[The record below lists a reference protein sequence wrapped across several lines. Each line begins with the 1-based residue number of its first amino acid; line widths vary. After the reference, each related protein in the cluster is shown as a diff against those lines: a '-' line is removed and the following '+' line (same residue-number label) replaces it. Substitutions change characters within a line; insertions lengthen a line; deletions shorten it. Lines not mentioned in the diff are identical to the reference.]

1 MKVGHIIR
9 REYTE
14 NVRRK
19 SFIISTLLV
28 PILMLVF
35 FVVPVLFALLEP
47 DKSYRVVVLD
57 QTGKLGDGVA
67 AALSDTLTDGGRK
80 YLVTAAPSAGDAY
93 APART
98 ARVQELRG
106 GKLDIVIAL
115 PASIFA
121 DGKASYIT
129 REERNMNVLERFED
143 VITDV
148 VIQNRLAAEG
158 LEYERV
164 KTLTAGIDL
173 DMQQVT
179 AQGGLEEKSFLSD
192 YGIVFVFTMILYSS
206 LLSWGMTISKSI
218 IEEKGSR
225 VIEVL
230 LSAVSTRDLM
240 WGKLIGVG
248 LAGLTQLGAWA
259 VMGLAFA
266 GYAAS
271 GMVGALASFQIAPA
285 VFVYLIVFFVLGFML
300 FSSLFM
306 TVGSVCSTDQDA
318 QQLQGLI
325 TLPMII
331 PILCLMLLLQNP
343 NSPLAVVLSMI
354 PLFAPMIMLARIIL
368 LQPPLWQILLSMA
381 LILVSVFLSISFAAR
396 IFRVGILMYGKRPS
410 LREMIRWYRLA
421 G

>member
-1 MKVGHIIR
+1 MKVKHIIR

-28 PILMLVF
+28 PILMMVF

-47 DKSYRVVVLD
+47 AKSYRVVVLD
-57 QTGKLGDGVA
+57 QTGDLGDGIV
-67 AALSDTLTDGGRK
+67 AALSDTLAGGGRK
-80 YLVTAAPSAGDAY
+80 YEATSAAATGDAWG
-93 APART
+93 AARDSHV
-98 ARVQELRG
+98 AALRDG
-106 GKLDIVIAL
+106 GLDIVIAI
-115 PASIFA
+115 PDSIYA

-129 REERNMNVLERFED
+129 REERNMNVLERFQE

-148 VIQNRLAAEG
+148 VIQHRLAAEG
-158 LEYERV
+158 LDFERV
-164 KTLTAGIDL
+164 RSLTAGIDL

-179 AQGGLEEKSFLSD
+179 AEGGLEEKSFISD
-192 YGIVFVFTMILYSS
+192 YGIVFIFTMILYTS

-230 LSAVSTRDLM
+230 LSAVSPRDLM

-248 LAGLTQLGAWA
+248 LAGLTQLGLWA
-259 VMGLAFA
+259 LMGLAFA
-266 GYAAS
+266 GYAAT
-271 GMVGALASFQIAPA
+271 GMVAALSSFQIAPA
-285 VFVYLIVFFVLGFML
+285 VFIYLIVFFVLGFML

-306 TVGSVCSTDQDA
+306 TVGSVCSSDQDA

-325 TLPMII
+325 TLPMIV

-343 NSPLAVVLSMI
+343 NSPLAVVLSLI

-381 LILVSVFLSISFAAR
+381 LILVSVYLSISFAAR
-396 IFRVGILMYGKRPS
+396 VFRVGILMYGKRPS
-410 LREMIRWYRLA
+410 LREMIRWYKLA

>member
-1 MKVGHIIR
+1 MKVRHIIR

-28 PILMLVF
+28 PVLMLVF
-35 FVVPVLFALLEP
+35 FVVPVLFALIEP
-47 DKSYRVVVLD
+47 DKSYRIVVLD
-57 QTGKLGDGVA
+57 QTGELGGGIA
-67 AALSDTLTDGGRK
+67 AALSDTLAGGGRK
-80 YLVTAAPSAGDAY
+80 YHVTAEPAPGDAY
-93 APART
+93 VPART
-98 ARVQELRG
+98 VRVEEIRD
-106 GKLDIVIAL
+106 GKLDILIAL
-115 PASIFA
+115 PGSIFEDA
-121 DGKASYIT
+121 KASYIT
-129 REERNMNVLERFED
+129 REERNINVLERFEK

-148 VIQNRLAAEG
+148 VIQNRLADAG

-164 KTLTAGIDL
+164 KSLTAGIDL

-179 AQGGLEEKSFLSD
+179 AQGGLEEKSFISD
-192 YGIVFVFTMILYSS
+192 YGIVFIFTMILYTS

-218 IEEKGSR
+218 VEEKGSR

-259 VMGLAFA
+259 LMGIAFA

-271 GMVGALASFQIAPA
+271 GVVGALASFQIAPM

-325 TLPMII
+325 TLPMIV
-331 PILCLMLLLQNP
+331 PILCLLLLLQNP

-381 LILVSVFLSISFAAR
+381 LILGSVFLAITFAAR

-410 LREMIRWYRLA
+410 LREMIRWYKLA

>member
-1 MKVGHIIR
+1 MKVKYIIR

-28 PILMLVF
+28 PVVMLLLFGVQVF
-35 FVVPVLFALLEP
+35 FAVVVP
-47 DKSYRVVVLD
+47 DKSYQVAILD
-57 QTGKLGDGVA
+57 QTAEVGDGIA
-67 AALSDTLTDGGRK
+67 AALTDTLKDGSRK
-80 YLVTAAPSAGDAY
+80 YAVTSASAPGDAY
-93 APART
+93 DTERA
-98 ARVQELRG
+98 ARVESLRKG
-106 GKLDIVIAL
+106 ELDIVIAV
-115 PASIFA
+115 PASIFD
-121 DGKASYIT
+121 DGKATYIT
-129 REERNMNVLERFED
+129 REERNINVLTRFED
-143 VITDV
+143 VTTEV
-148 VIQNRLAAEG
+148 VIQQRLASEG
-158 LEYERV
+158 LDYARV
-164 KTLTAGIDL
+164 KSLTAGVKL

-179 AQGGLEEKSFLSD
+179 AQGGVQEKDLIAD
-192 YGIVFVFTMILYSS
+192 YLVVFIFIMILYTS

-230 LSAVSTRDLM
+230 LSAVTPRDLM

-248 LAGLTQLGAWA
+248 LAGLTQMGLWA
-259 VMGLAFA
+259 LMGLAFA
-266 GYAAS
+266 TFAAS
-271 GMVGALASFQIAPA
+271 GSVAVLSAFQIAPS

-306 TVGSVCSTDQDA
+306 TVGSMCTTDQDA

-325 TLPMII
+325 TLPMIV

-343 NSPLAVVLSMI
+343 NSGLAVVLSMI

-381 LILVSVFLSISFAAR
+381 LILATVFVTVSFAAR
-396 IFRVGILMYGKRPS
+396 VFRVGILMYGKRPS
-410 LREMIRWYRLA
+410 LRELVHWYRLA

>member
-93 APART
+93 APARA
-98 ARVQELRG
+98 ARVEELRG
-106 GKLDIVIAL
+106 GTLDIVIAL
-115 PASIFA
+115 PASIFS

-343 NSPLAVVLSMI
+343 NSPLAVVLSLI

-381 LILVSVFLSISFAAR
+381 LILASVFLSISFAAR

-410 LREMIRWYRLA
+410 LREMIRWYKLA